1 MLMKVFNLSY
11 NDKECLAE
19 VYAITGKPYGL
30 IRSLRRGGSG
40 SVRGILLEAPL
51 DIMKLFEGFSY
62 QKYCN
67 IQEMTN
73 GIIIGFRSRLESYGI
88 PIGFNEIAR
97 MDILNLKDREGKVV
111 LEIENK
117 QNESIKIEY
126 SRFESSAIRKFITG
140 LKNNIV

>member
-11 NDKECLAE
+11 NDKERLAE

-40 SVRGILLEAPL
+40 SVRGILQEAPL
-51 DIMKLFEGFSY
+51 EIMKLFEGFSY

-73 GIIIGFRSRLESYGI
+73 GIIVGFRSRLESYGI
-88 PIGFNEIAR
+88 PMGFYEIAR
-97 MDILNLKDREGKVV
+97 IDILESKEQDGKVV
-111 LEIENK
+111 LVIENR
-117 QNESIKIEY
+117 QREIIKIMY
-126 SRFESSAIRKFITG
+126 SQFESNSIRKFITG
-140 LKNNIV
+140 LKNHMT

>member
-11 NDKECLAE
+11 NDKERLAE

-40 SVRGILLEAPL
+40 SVRGILQEAPL
-51 DIMKLFEGFSY
+51 EIMKLFEGFSY

-88 PIGFNEIAR
+88 PLGFNDIAR
-97 MDILNLKDREGKVV
+97 IDFLDLKDQEDKVV
-111 LEIENK
+111 LVIENRK
-117 QNESIKIEY
+117 KEVIKIGY
-126 SRFESSAIRKFITG
+126 SRFESNSIRKFITG
-140 LKNNIV
+140 LKNNMS

>member
-11 NDKECLAE
+11 NDKERLAE

-40 SVRGILLEAPL
+40 SVRGILQEAPL
-51 DIMKLFEGFSY
+51 EIMKLFEGFSY

-73 GIIIGFRSRLESYGI
+73 GIIVGFRSRLESYGI

-97 MDILNLKDREGKVV
+97 MDILNLKDQEGKVV
-111 LEIENK
+111 LEIENRQK
-117 QNESIKIEY
+117 EVLKIGY
-126 SRFESSAIRKFITG
+126 SRFESESIRKFINS
-140 LKNNIV
+140 LKENLA